1 MYVYNPKFV
10 PEYTPFTVDG
20 KTKDAWTVHDYG
32 NGRTYR
38 VDYPGHVF
46 MRVTDMNS
54 GEELDKD
61 SELHKDVCESVL
73 AKCRVD
79 EDELEPHQYPFLWDV

>member
-1 MYVYNPKFV
+1 
-10 PEYTPFTVDG
+10 
-20 KTKDAWTVHDYG
+20 
-32 NGRTYR
+32 
-38 VDYPGHVF
+38 

>member
-38 VDYPGHVF
+38 LTSSPPLRKGIPDF
-46 MRVTDMNS
+46 
-54 GEELDKD
+54 
-61 SELHKDVCESVL
+61 SVL
-73 AKCRVD
+73 
-79 EDELEPHQYPFLWDV
+79 